1 MARKKKTELADEKW
15 EVISGGNFVEVWHAD
30 RCTSE
35 NDYAGFEE
43 GAICRMTMPRAHTNT
58 LAQAIACVRPRAQ
71 AMAQAPRMLRF
82 IKDLLIELR
91 AYQAEEESNPE
102 SPIYWAFE
110 EAKAIINQI
119 ERGR

>member
-1 MARKKKTELADEKW
+1 MSRRKKPELADEGW
-15 EVISGGNFVEVWHAD
+15 EVVAGGNFVEIWHKDKSAGA
-30 RCTSE
+30 
-35 NDYAGFEE
+35 DYAGFEE

-58 LAQAIACVRPRAQ
+58 HAQSFGAVLPRAR
-71 AMAQAPRMLRF
+71 AMAQAPRMLRY

-119 ERGR
+119 ERGK